1 MDSVAR
7 QQQEWFFDLQDLGH
21 QQQLWTILHDRFHQT
36 LFKIVC
42 FECWYFFYFLIIIN
56 LLENRYI
63 YFFPNETIL
72 PRTVSFGGK
81 NDGLSVV
88 VDWILLFV
96 LDDELKSVCDVREG
110 MSIKL
115 SSLLPR
121 TITPLLSLWVL
132 THFHGSSGSSFANP

>member
-42 FECWYFFYFLIIIN
+42 FEWWYFFYII
-56 LLENRYI
+56 LLNDTYI
-63 YFFPNETIL
+63 FFPNETIL

-115 SSLLPR
+115 SSLLPC
-121 TITPLLSLWVL
+121 TITPLLSRVL